1 MNNTINNRK
10 NKQLNKK
17 NTINLIEGVFNQL
30 ENTDFL
36 RKYVI
41 KNTAFTRE
49 RKIPIE
55 KMFKLV
61 FAKAFLSLNVFLSL
75 QFKKQE
81 EKVTKQAYSKARTNV
96 DYNIFTK
103 LNEDLIE
110 QIYGNYKLKKFNNYL
125 IFSIDGTTVELPNTK
140 ELKEVFGEAISK
152 KGAKTVARASASCIF
167 DSLNNITITSTIE
180 RYGYSEREMA
190 IKMLDKVNN
199 IKALKDENIINIM
212 DRGYYSTGMLLH
224 FCSNNWKFLFRLS
237 KGHLKKYFKKMQ
249 SNDEIFTINLEK
261 LSGIVGDEKL
271 KKYAKEQK
279 QVDVRF
285 IKVMLKTG
293 EVEYLIT
300 NVMDIKYDDMQ
311 QLYFLRWRIE
321 ENYKFI
327 KRELE
332 LENFSGKKEISIK
345 QDFYSSIL
353 NANIN
358 QLIRNCCK
366 TKKTKKHEY
375 QVNMNVLRGLYKQ
388 HIAYNIFTKVKYLLN
403 RIRKIIKELERCLI
417 IKSTDKSCPRN
428 TSQRVRANRYF
439 TNCRPC

>member
-17 NTINLIEGVFNQL
+17 NTINLIEGIFNQL

-36 RKYVI
+36 RKYVL

-81 EKVTKQAYSKARTNV
+81 EKVTKQAYSKARTNI

-140 ELKEVFGEAISK
+140 ELKEVFGEATSQ

-199 IKALKDENIINIM
+199 IKALKNENIINIM
-212 DRGYYSTGMLLH
+212 D
-224 FCSNNWKFLFRLS
+224 
-237 KGHLKKYFKKMQ
+237 
-249 SNDEIFTINLEK
+249 
-261 LSGIVGDEKL
+261 
-271 KKYAKEQK
+271 
-279 QVDVRF
+279 
-285 IKVMLKTG
+285 
-293 EVEYLIT
+293 
-300 NVMDIKYDDMQ
+300 
-311 QLYFLRWRIE
+311 
-321 ENYKFI
+321 
-327 KRELE
+327 
-332 LENFSGKKEISIK
+332 
-345 QDFYSSIL
+345 
-353 NANIN
+353 
-358 QLIRNCCK
+358 
-366 TKKTKKHEY
+366 
-375 QVNMNVLRGLYKQ
+375 
-388 HIAYNIFTKVKYLLN
+388 
-403 RIRKIIKELERCLI
+403 
-417 IKSTDKSCPRN
+417 
-428 TSQRVRANRYF
+428 
-439 TNCRPC
+439 